1 MSDKKN
7 LSIIMRLFLLVT
19 LSMLGACS
27 TFKRSDFAL
36 LTTSSDE
43 QVRVAQQQWQIQ
55 QGAKN
60 YSLEVIV
67 ERGASHW
74 RWIML
79 NQLGQR
85 VVTAEAKGGQV
96 QIERHQS
103 HPANQLLPE
112 LLQAWQ
118 FSYWS
123 LGDLQTVD
131 PRWRFAERDG
141 RREASFSGILRA
153 SIEYQQI
160 TDRANPWQGSLSYN
174 TPGFSLLIHS
184 QPLN

>member
-1 MSDKKN
+1 MNSNKN
-7 LSIIMRLFLLVT
+7 IVIVKCLLLVLLLT
-19 LSMLGACS
+19 LGACS
-27 TFKRSDFAL
+27 TLKRSDFTL
-36 LTTSSDE
+36 LTTSSD
-43 QVRVAQQQWQIQ
+43 QQARVAQQQWQVQ
-55 QGAKN
+55 QGDKK

-67 ERGASHW
+67 ERSANHW

-85 VVTAEAKGGQV
+85 VVTAESKAGKI
-96 QIERHQS
+96 QIEQLQS
-103 HPANQLLPE
+103 HPANPLLPA

-118 FSYWS
+118 FSYWP
-123 LGDLQTVD
+123 LADLQTAD
-131 PRWRFAERDG
+131 PRWLFDERSG

-160 TDRANPWQGSLSYN
+160 TDRANPWQGSLSYS

>member
-1 MSDKKN
+1 MSGSN
-7 LSIIMRLFLLVT
+7 NVFIIKYVLLV
-19 LSMLGACS
+19 LLLALGACS
-27 TFKRSDFAL
+27 TLKRSDFKLINA
-36 LTTSSDE
+36 SSDQ
-43 QVRVAQQQWQIQ
+43 QVHVAQQQWQIQ
-55 QGAKN
+55 QGEKK

-67 ERGASHW
+67 ERSANHW

-85 VVTAEAKGGQV
+85 VVTVESRAGQI
-96 QIERHQS
+96 QIEQLQS
-103 HPANQLLPE
+103 HPANQLLPA

-118 FSYWS
+118 FSYWP
-123 LGDLQTVD
+123 LVDLQTAD
-131 PRWRFAERDG
+131 PRWLFAERNG

-160 TDRANPWQGSLSYN
+160 TDRASPWQGSLSYN
-174 TPGFSLLIHS
+174 TPEFSLLIHS